1 MASRNASV
9 GVSKCSTSTR
19 CALTGKRRNG
29 RQAAPCNLM
38 AVDTWAFMDQDD
50 LEEFDELA
58 GKFDAGMT
66 REDAE
71 RRAIEEMYDREKGYD
86 DEGVK

>member
-1 MASRNASV
+1 
-9 GVSKCSTSTR
+9 
-19 CALTGKRRNG
+19 
-29 RQAAPCNLM
+29 M

-71 RRAIEEMYDREKGYD
+71 RRAIEEMWD
-86 DEGVK
+86 DEGADDE